1 VKVTRIAGAVALI
14 AVAAVLAC
22 FASDVLSWRD
32 AIRNGDDAFARRAAD
47 ATWKANTVLPS
58 DPARGV
64 LGLGLPL
71 RFRSAAQSFAAV
83 QEAGQGYDNGLS
95 ETRTRGELE
104 AELVGLA
111 QSRNHVIASR
121 ADNMLGILA
130 FTDATPTGPVA
141 AAPIDESVA
150 DFQAAIRLDPTN
162 ADAKFNLEVLLHQL
176 LAKGIRPGA
185 NDSAGGLANGHH
197 GAGGGL
203 PGTGY

>member
-1 VKVTRIAGAVALI
+1 MKTVRLATAVALL
-14 AVAAVLAC
+14 AVATILAC
-22 FASDVLSWRD
+22 LASDVLSWRD
-32 AIRNGDDAFARRAAD
+32 AIRNGDHEFARRAVD
-47 ATWKANTVLPS
+47 ATWNANTVLPS
-58 DPARGV
+58 DPARGL
-64 LGLGLPL
+64 LGLGVPL
-71 RFRSAAQSFAAV
+71 RFRFAEQSFAAV
-83 QEAGQGYDNGLS
+83 QTAGQGYDNGLS

-111 QSRNHVIASR
+111 QSRDHVIASR

-130 FTDATPTGPVA
+130 FTDSTPTGPIA
-141 AAPIDESVA
+141 AAPIDQSVA

-162 ADAKFNLEVLLHQL
+162 VDAKFNLELLLRKL

-185 NDSAGGLANGHH
+185 NNSAGGLANGHH